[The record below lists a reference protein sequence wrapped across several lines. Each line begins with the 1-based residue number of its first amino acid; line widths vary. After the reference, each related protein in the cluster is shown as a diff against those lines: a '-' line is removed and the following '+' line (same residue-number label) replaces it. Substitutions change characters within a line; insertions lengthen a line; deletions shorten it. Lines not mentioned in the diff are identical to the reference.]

1 MYSRYCRFS
10 PDGLKLASGGKDK
23 YVNIFDFD
31 PESMTLKFSRSLD
44 RYSHSVA
51 FFAWSPDS
59 TKLAVCG
66 PEDCD
71 EVRTE
76 KGRSLHFARTKAS
89 SRLQKLHFLFIA
101 TKDARQQYTLQDF
114 RENMD
119 NFEART
125 ERVNFGLFQSNS
137 AFT

>member
-1 MYSRYCRFS
+1 MFRYCRFS

-31 PESMTLKFSRSLD
+31 PESMTLKFARSLD
-44 RYSHSVA
+44 RYNHSVA

-71 EVRTE
+71 EVRTKKVIALLLQFLANKDSCRTDFNCTFCAVCCN
-76 KGRSLHFARTKAS
+76 KGRR
-89 SRLQKLHFLFIA
+89 
-101 TKDARQQYTLQDF
+101 
-114 RENMD
+114 REGS
-119 NFEART
+119 FWPST
-125 ERVNFGLFQSNS
+125 
-137 AFT
+137 